1 MQIDKTSIAGK
12 IPSFPVESQLS
23 LGSRAKL
30 TLQLNNTVCQGTLK
44 KLNYEFNVFLCST
57 VII

>member
-23 LGSRAKL
+23 IGSRAKH
-30 TLQLNNTVCQGTLK
+30 TLH
-44 KLNYEFNVFLCST
+44 LNYTKVKKDKNFNV
-57 VII
+57 IN